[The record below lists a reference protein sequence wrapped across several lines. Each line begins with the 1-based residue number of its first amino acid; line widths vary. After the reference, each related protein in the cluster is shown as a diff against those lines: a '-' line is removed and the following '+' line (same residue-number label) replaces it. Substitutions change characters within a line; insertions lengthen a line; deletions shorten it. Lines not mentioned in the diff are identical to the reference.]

1 MPTSGEYQYGDARP
15 VMATIAAAKT
25 AEVGDIFGYSSGTVV
40 KASDEAWVTDLATTR
55 TNFVA
60 KFLGASAQKK
70 AANADPYGNTGENAG
85 KIRVDTGGVRK
96 YAAAAGSYPVGQLVG
111 PAKQSGNALED
122 NKVDDVSSEAH
133 AIGRVVKEGGTDP
146 AYVLV
151 ELLSKVA
158 PAARQA

>member
-1 MPTSGEYQYGDARP
+1 MPTSGEHQYGDARP
-15 VMATIAAAKT
+15 VMATIAAAKST
-25 AEVGDIFGYSSGTVV
+25 EIGDILGYSSGTVV
-40 KASDEAWVTDLATTR
+40 KASDTAWDTNLATTQ
-55 TNFVA
+55 TAFA
-60 KFLGASAQKK
+60 LLFLGAAAQKK

-111 PAKQSGNALED
+111 PAKASGNALED
-122 NKVDDVSSEAH
+122 NKVDDVATEAL

-151 ELLSKVA
+151 ELLSKIT